1 MSEAFLFTCERD
13 AETLEHSDPDD
24 AVESYLDQCGDPLP
38 EKVTVY
44 GYARL
49 VMEPGEPD
57 PGRVLERVLE
67 ELDEEYG
74 DPDDATDATP
84 AMLAAAREFCEAIRR
99 EYPVWRCEKVEQTEV
114 DVATWVEGHRPDWLG
129 EAIP

>member
-1 MSEAFLFTCERD
+1 MSEAVLFTCERD
-13 AETLEHSDPDD
+13 AEVLEHSDPDD

-49 VMEPGEPD
+49 AVEPGELD
-57 PGRVLERVLE
+57 PGRV
-67 ELDEEYG
+67 
-74 DPDDATDATP
+74 
-84 AMLAAAREFCEAIRR
+84 LAAAREFCEAIRR
-99 EYPVWRCEKVEQTEV
+99 EYPVWRCEEVEQTEV